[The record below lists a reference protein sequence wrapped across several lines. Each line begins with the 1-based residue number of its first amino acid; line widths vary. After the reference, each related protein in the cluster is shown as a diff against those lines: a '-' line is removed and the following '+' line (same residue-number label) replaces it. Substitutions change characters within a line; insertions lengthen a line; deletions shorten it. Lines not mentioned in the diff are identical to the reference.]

1 MYGAQMVEAKFRKIS
16 TRIIIIKK
24 RKRRRKKQVFL
35 KAGESHSNSQSTCPS
50 VPHRQVV
57 ITNFIKLTDAKAKG
71 ISPIFLLY
79 FN

>member
-1 MYGAQMVEAKFRKIS
+1 MVEAKFRKIS
-16 TRIIIIKK
+16 TYIIIIKK
-24 RKRRRKKQVFL
+24 EKEEKKTQAFL
-35 KAGESHSNSQSTCPS
+35 KAGESHSNSQLTCPS

-57 ITNFIKLTDAKAKG
+57 ITNFIKLTDAKTKG